1 MNNISPQG
9 SAKTWPGGMEQ
20 DKTCMKGTGLERK
33 DRPRREVKGE
43 TDQGRKL
50 TEGQTKKERK
60 MRDRPR
66 YSRKERKR

>member
-1 MNNISPQG
+1 MEG
-9 SAKTWPGGMEQ
+9 S
-20 DKTCMKGTGLERK
+20 R